1 MLASL
6 VQLPNSR
13 SSTEGGKE
21 KTLPQ
26 WALEYPNDL
35 ASHEETDKQKQT
47 KNKKQNKP
55 PPPQKKPQNQ
65 NKTKNRLGTSS
76 PSV

>member
-47 KNKKQNKP
+47 KKQ
-55 PPPQKKPQNQ
+55 
-65 NKTKNRLGTSS
+65 KTKNKNKTNLP
-76 PSV
+76 PSKKTPKTKTKQKTG